1 MASLEFAK
9 AMTMCHQISQMED
22 VTNGKEHEGA
32 LERKDLFTTRAET
45 VLRPLFRYCQYELKE
60 AGQEMVNEPILSSTN
75 AATNGSAATD
85 SIHYRGQEIAID
97 NKELRV
103 LLLKLSSYDTT
114 TTTTSTKKSGDK
126 RETIFLSSLS
136 TIDDALGLVQTSMQT
151 LAQSKAGPAVNA
163 KRQQYELW
171 RGYLQAQKIHLVME
185 HTQGLLEE
193 IPLSGHA
200 ERAHLYDSLLQHA
213 KSLLQLPRPTQDGS
227 GEEEDEFALQAQ
239 ATILRIRA
247 FKSFHMAMYYYQP
260 RQQYPH
266 AYTLLEHS
274 KMLTKRAMEE
284 IAACNQDMVHAQ
296 EYLDA
301 LQELQDVTL
310 VGATACVEAA
320 LYLSKQQQQ
329 QQQATVH
336 VSTKG
341 GVGGGTKSSIG
352 GNAGQKS
359 NRCLLQ
365 RLDDLDA
372 GSVLAD
378 VPLAVL
384 PMPCKPVF
392 YDLAYNHAV
401 DVSEATAVLENY
413 IQDHSQAPESS
424 SSSGGGLFGWFSS
437 SK

>member
-1 MASLEFAK
+1 
-9 AMTMCHQISQMED
+9 
-22 VTNGKEHEGA
+22 
-32 LERKDLFTTRAET
+32 
-45 VLRPLFRYCQYELKE
+45 
-60 AGQEMVNEPILSSTN
+60 
-75 AATNGSAATD
+75 
-85 SIHYRGQEIAID
+85 
-97 NKELRV
+97 
-103 LLLKLSSYDTT
+103 
-114 TTTTSTKKSGDK
+114 
-126 RETIFLSSLS
+126 
-136 TIDDALGLVQTSMQT
+136 
-151 LAQSKAGPAVNA
+151 
-163 KRQQYELW
+163 
-171 RGYLQAQKIHLVME
+171 
-185 HTQGLLEE
+185 LEE

-213 KSLLQLPRPTQDGS
+213 KSLLQLPRPTTQDGGGG

-301 LQELQDVTL
+301 LQELQNVTL
-310 VGATACVEAA
+310 VGATVCVEAA

-329 QQQATVH
+329 QSTAH

-341 GVGGGTKSSIG
+341 GGGGTKNSSSSSSIG

-384 PMPCKPVF
+384 PIPCKPVF
-392 YDLAYNHAV
+392 YDLAYDHAV
-401 DVSEATAVLENY
+401 DVSEATTVLENF
-413 IQDHSQAPESS
+413 IQDHSPAPESS

-437 SK
+437 K